1 MGNGKRKSMSFIAI
15 SLLLIFFLSGI
26 YFIYT
31 LVHNWDEFREP
42 IALYTIET
50 EEHKYYVR
58 NNAIYDESGKKIE
71 ELTQIYLS
79 LLNKKNNKQ
88 DTLYFENQEEYEAY
102 NKKIQMFKNCF
113 EDKNVINPRHKIQV
127 INTSRRVSVSRWRD
141 AGDWNDDD
149 DYEIEIPHQTIII
162 TR

>member
-79 LLNKKNNKQ
+79 LLNKKIISRTHYISRIKRNMKHIIRKFKC
-88 DTLYFENQEEYEAY
+88 L
-102 NKKIQMFKNCF
+102 KIVLRIK
-113 EDKNVINPRHKIQV
+113 
-127 INTSRRVSVSRWRD
+127 T
-141 AGDWNDDD
+141 
-149 DYEIEIPHQTIII
+149 
-162 TR
+162 